1 MKTWLLIFVG
11 IWMTGFVHAQDVAA
25 LRKERDALITKGRWK
40 EALDFY
46 REKLIDKEGDS
57 HSSNDLDQAVS
68 CLRQLSAWGEFDALV
83 EQAVEKHPEHSEV
96 LSIAGNAYLSVPH
109 GGRWIAGEFER
120 TGWYGWGGW
129 RGGRGKNAQVDA
141 DGGERIDVSWRDRS
155 QALRLLKRAV
165 DHSPDEAYRA
175 YAWGQLRSGLMRGAN
190 EAWKLQTLTPLDELP
205 DWRDEGPEGGT
216 EGAPWA
222 GDGPVLYEVPASW
235 EAAKS
240 DGERWR
246 FAANEQGRPNASY
259 KASATLERA
268 RFSVGQFGSHTLMNG
283 GWWSPPDPDAEKG
296 VLQVETLAEDETLA
310 KTSVGIRRFKLP
322 ADQHFITLYRSI
334 LGDAGSGAV
343 AGDELVQAYLNR
355 RQFDLAQKVLE
366 ETLAKHGDTRDKE
379 RAALLKQITGN
390 WGRFQPVETVAAGTK
405 PVLPL
410 EFRNATS
417 VKLTAAPI
425 RMEKVLADVKEHL
438 KSNPQEVNYQ
448 RIQPGSIGWR
458 LVNENPGRYL
468 DPVAAT
474 WQQELKPSPKHR
486 DTRAEIPMPLDQA
499 GAWWVRADLGDGNT
513 IFTVVWIV
521 DQVLVRRE
529 VAGKLQW
536 WVADAVTGAPVEDAK
551 LEFFGYDIVSI
562 DRKLPIG
569 PRQMVKTKE
578 FARATDADGRT
589 LVGKGDWDDDYQWMV
604 VSRKEGKAPAFVGF
618 GNFYPQGTD
627 AESGVRDASYAVT
640 DRPLYKAGDTLHAK
654 FWLREVG
661 YDGVNEGKFAG
672 KTGRVVFTNGRGEEV
687 IKLENQ
693 KADALGGLEVQTV
706 LPKDAV
712 LGEWSVRFEEPK
724 HFAASTGF
732 RVEEYRKPEYEVTV
746 EAPTEPVRL
755 GDSFTAKVKA
765 MYFHGAPVRKAQVE
779 IIVKRGMVDEPW
791 FPMGRWDWL
800 YGRGTWWN
808 VPEASWHPGWKVWG
822 CLPPLP
828 PWWPRNRWTPE
839 EVVLKQTVAIGD
851 DGTASVTI
859 DTATA
864 KAIHGDLDAKYS
876 IEARVTDASRRE
888 ERANGEVVAA
898 REPFRVVVWPVQG
911 YAKPGDEIEV
921 RAAAATL
928 LGKPVAKA
936 KGTLR
941 LFKLSIGEGGAVK
954 EAEVSSWPVTTDDAG
969 ELRQRFAVKEAGQY
983 RLAAQLAA
991 GEAPLVE
998 GATIL
1003 NVFGDK
1009 AGGEYRFG
1017 GVELVTDK
1025 SEYQAGE
1032 TAKLRINSDRPEA
1045 NVWLF
1050 LRIQDGPGREAKRIV
1065 LDGKSRE
1072 IELPL
1077 TRADMPNVFV
1087 EAVTVHGGKV
1097 HQAVRQILLPPE
1109 SKMLEVA
1116 LEPAAKRVK
1125 PQEKSSLAVIV
1136 RDAEGKPF
1144 AGKAVLAI
1152 YDKSLEAITGGSNVG
1167 PIRDAFWNWKHG
1179 YEGGRV
1185 LHSLPSPS
1193 GSLQRPKDEGM
1204 QPLGYFSEAI
1214 FSRQRWS
1221 GVSRGYASGLG
1232 VSGGMALDEVAAP
1245 ASAMAGEV
1253 LKSESSGLRAAPMKE
1268 VLNKSKDKSD
1278 GLESPNAPPVLVR
1291 KDFADLLKWSGEV
1304 TLDANGRAE
1313 VPLEFPDNLT
1323 TWKARVWV
1331 LGDGTRVG
1339 EGSAEIVTSKDL
1351 LVRLQAPRFLVEKD
1365 ETVLS
1370 AVVHNDYDA
1379 PKSVKVSLELEGGTA
1394 ELVSGETKDV
1404 EIAAK
1409 GEARVDW
1416 RVKALREGDLKVR
1429 MKAEGA
1435 DDGDAMERTL
1445 PVVVHGMLRQD
1456 AWSRVIEPVKGSTTI
1471 TVEVP
1476 AERRP
1481 DQTKLTV
1488 RFSPTVAGAIVD
1500 AIPYLA
1506 DYPYGC
1512 TEQTLN
1518 RFVPAVVAQKV
1529 VKDLGVNLG
1538 EIRTKRNNL
1547 NPQELGNAQDRAAQ
1561 WKRWQRNP
1569 VFDEDEM
1576 AKMVEKGVE
1585 RLAGMQNSDGGWG
1598 WFSGYGEQSYPHT
1611 TAVVVHGL
1619 LVAKANGATIPDGM
1633 ISRGVA
1639 WLAGSEKKEVAALKR
1654 HADRVAAEKRG
1665 EKSKRSTQPE
1675 KDYADATDAFVRYVL
1690 GEAGKDGPAMLEFLC
1705 RDRLHLPVYGEC
1717 LLGLELHREGDAA
1730 RRDEAMATIAQ
1741 FLKRDEENQTHFLDL
1756 KNQSYW
1762 WYWYGSE
1769 VEAHAWYLK
1778 LLAAVKPNAP
1788 ETRGLVKYLVNN
1800 RKHASYWNSTRDTA
1814 FAIEAIAAYLKASG
1828 ETAPKMEVEVLL
1840 DGKSLRTVSIDREN
1854 LFAFDGTV
1862 TVEGKALE
1870 AGKHLVE
1877 LRRKGEGALYAN
1889 AYLEVFS
1896 LEDFL
1901 RKAGLEVKVE
1911 RHLWK
1916 LTPLDEQTDVPDAS
1930 GKVVKQRTEKF
1941 RRETLKDGDTVTSG
1955 ERVEVELVLES
1966 KNDYEYLIFSDGKPA
1981 GFEAVDALSGY
1992 VPGVVSAYM
2001 EPRDKTV
2008 DFFLRALPRGRSQ
2021 VSYQL
2026 RAEAPGYFHALPAT
2040 AEGMYA
2046 PELRGN
2052 SDEIRLNVGES
2063 NVSAPSETR

>member
-11 IWMTGFVHAQDVAA
+11 IWMTGFAQAQEVAA

-46 REKLIDKEGDS
+46 REKLTDQSDPAAGE
-57 HSSNDLDQAVS
+57 DLEKAVS

-83 EQAVEKHPEHSEV
+83 EQAVEKHPQHSRV
-96 LSIAGNAYLSVPH
+96 LLAAAEAYLSGPP

-120 TGWYGWGGW
+120 TGWYGWSG
-129 RGGRGKNAQVDA
+129 RRRGRGKSAQVDA
-141 DGGERIDVSWRDRS
+141 GGGEMIDASWRDRS
-155 QALRLLKRAV
+155 QALRLFKHAV
-165 DHSPDEAYRA
+165 DHSPDDTSRA
-175 YAWGQLRSGLMRGAN
+175 FAWGQLKAGLNRGGI

-216 EGAPWA
+216 EGAPWT
-222 GDGPVLYEVPASW
+222 GDGPVLYGVPASW
-235 EAAKS
+235 EAAKN

-246 FAANEQGRPNASY
+246 FAASEQVRLNAEW
-259 KASATLERA
+259 KAMVTLEHA
-268 RFSVGQFGSHTLMNG
+268 RFSVVQFGPQTLWG
-283 GWWSPPDPDAEKG
+283 RPLLPLPSDPESNK
-296 VLQVETLAEDETLA
+296 VLPLVELLSEDETLA
-310 KTSVGIRRFKLP
+310 QTSSGIRRFKLP
-322 ADQHFITLYRSI
+322 ADQHFIALYRSI
-334 LGDAGSGAV
+334 LDDKGLGAT
-343 AGDELVQAYLNR
+343 AGDELAQVYLNR
-355 RQFDLAQKVLE
+355 GQFNLARKVVE
-366 ETLAKHGDTRDKE
+366 DTIAKHGDTSPKT

-425 RMEKVLADVKEHL
+425 RMDQVLSDVKAYL
-438 KSNPQEVNYQ
+438 KGNPKEVSYQ

-458 LVNENPGRYL
+458 LVNENPDRYVGQ
-468 DPVAAT
+468 VAAG
-474 WQQELKPSPKHR
+474 WQQELKPEPEHHN
-486 DTRAEIPMPLDQA
+486 TRAEISMPLDQA
-499 GAWWVRADLGDGNT
+499 GAWWVRADLGNGNT

-536 WVADAVTGAPVEDAK
+536 WVADAVTGEPVEGAK
-551 LEFFGYDIVSI
+551 LDFFGYDIVPI
-562 DRKLPIG
+562 ERKLPIG
-569 PRQMVKTKE
+569 RRQEVKTKE
-578 FARATDADGRT
+578 FSRVTDADGRT
-589 LVGKGDWDDDYQWMV
+589 LVAKSEWDKDYQWMA

-618 GNFYPQGTD
+618 EHFYVRDMD
-627 AESGVRDASYAVT
+627 AETGVRQTFYAVT

-693 KADALGGLEVQTV
+693 KADELGGLEVQAV

-712 LGEWSVRFEEPK
+712 LGVWNVRFETSS
-724 HFAASTGF
+724 HTAVASF

-746 EAPTEPVRL
+746 EAPVEPVRL

-765 MYFHGAPVRKAQVE
+765 TYFHGAPVRKAQVE
-779 IIVKRGMVDEPW
+779 ITVKRGMVDEPW

-808 VPEASWHPGWKVWG
+808 VSEASWHPGWKDWG

-828 PWWPRNRWTPE
+828 PWWPSNRWTPE
-839 EVVLKQTVAIGD
+839 EVVLKQTVAIGE
-851 DGTASVTI
+851 DGTAAVTI

-888 ERANGEVVAA
+888 ETANGEVVAA
-898 REPFRVVVWPVQG
+898 REPFRVVVWPTRG
-911 YAKPGDEIEV
+911 YAKPGDEIEARV
-921 RAAAATL
+921 SAATL

-941 LFKLSIGEGGAVK
+941 LFKLSVGEGGAVN

-991 GEAPLVE
+991 GDGPVVE

-1003 NVFGDK
+1003 NVFGEK
-1009 AGGEYRFG
+1009 VGGDYRFG

-1025 SEYQAGE
+1025 LEYQAGE
-1032 TAKLRINSDRPEA
+1032 TAKLRVNSDRKDA

-1077 TRADMPNVFV
+1077 TKADMPNVFV
-1087 EAVTVHGGKV
+1087 EAITVHGGKV

-1136 RDAEGKPF
+1136 RDAEGKAF

-1167 PIRDAFWNWKHG
+1167 PIREAFWDWKHD
-1179 YEGGRV
+1179 YDGGEV
-1185 LHSLPSPS
+1185 HHSLPPPS
-1193 GSLQRPKDEGM
+1193 ESLQRPKDEEM
-1204 QPLGYFSEAI
+1204 ESLGE
-1214 FSRQRWS
+1214 
-1221 GVSRGYASGLG
+1221 LG
-1232 VSGGMALDEVAAP
+1232 GRTRVTLGARSGGGASYYYSMDAEADPFSDAAAP
-1245 ASAMAGEV
+1245 AAAMESSVLLKDGMGIVPARSESKAKAAGEEAV
-1253 LKSESSGLRAAPMKE
+1253 
-1268 VLNKSKDKSD
+1268 
-1278 GLESPNAPPVLVR
+1278 PVLVR
-1291 KDFADLLKWSGEV
+1291 KNFADLLKWSGEV

-1365 ETVLS
+1365 EAVLS

-1379 PKSVKVSLELEGGTA
+1379 SKTVKVSLELEGGTA

-1416 RVKALREGDLKVR
+1416 RVKALREGELKVR

-1445 PVVVHGMLRQD
+1445 PVIVHGMLRQD
-1456 AWSRVIEPVKGSTTI
+1456 AWSRVIEPGKDSTTI
-1471 TVEVP
+1471 SVEVP

-1538 EIRTKRNNL
+1538 EVRTKRNNL
-1547 NPQELGNAQDRAAQ
+1547 NPQELGDAQDRAAQ

-1576 AKMVEKGVE
+1576 AKMVAKGVE

-1639 WLAGSEKKEVAALKR
+1639 WLAGSEKKEVVALQR
-1654 HADRVAAEKRG
+1654 YAERVAAEKRG
-1665 EKSKRSTQPE
+1665 EKPKPSERYE
-1675 KDYADATDAFVRYVL
+1675 KVHADAMDAFVRYVL
-1690 GEAGKDGPAMLEFLC
+1690 GEASKDSGAMLDFLF
-1705 RDRLHLPVYGEC
+1705 RDRLQLPVYGEC
-1717 LLGLELHREGDAA
+1717 LLGLELHRKGEAA

-1741 FLKRDEENQTHFLDL
+1741 FLKRDEENQTNFLEL
-1756 KNQSYW
+1756 KNQGYW

-1828 ETAPKMEVEVLL
+1828 ETASKMEVEVLL

-1870 AGKHLVE
+1870 AGKHVVE
-1877 LRRKGEGALYAN
+1877 LRRKGGGALYAN
-1889 AYLEVFS
+1889 AYLKVFS

-1916 LTPLDEQTDVPDAS
+1916 LVPDDTQTDVPDAS

-1941 RRETLKDGDTVTSG
+1941 RREPLKDGDTVASG

-2001 EPRDKTV
+2001 EPRDQTV
-2008 DFFLRALPRGRSQ
+2008 DFFIRTLPRGRSQ

-2040 AEGMYA
+2040 TEGMYA

-2063 NVSAPSETR
+2063 EISSPTQTR

>member
-11 IWMTGFVHAQDVAA
+11 IWMTGIAQAQDVVA
-25 LRKERDALITKGRWK
+25 LRKERDGLIEKGRWK

-46 REKLIDKEGDS
+46 RGKLIEQGDS
-57 HSSNDLDQAVS
+57 LAGEDLEKAVS
-68 CLRQLSAWGEFDALV
+68 CVRQLSAWGEFDALV
-83 EQAVEKHPEHSEV
+83 EQAVEKHPQHSRV
-96 LSIAGNAYLSVPH
+96 LAEAGEAYLSIPH

-120 TGWYGWGGW
+120 TGWYGWGGR
-129 RGGRGKNAQVDA
+129 RGGRGQSAHGEA
-141 DGGERIDVSWRDRS
+141 DGGEMIDVGWRDRS
-155 QALRLLKRAV
+155 QALRLFKRAV
-165 DHSPDEAYRA
+165 DHAPDDASRA
-175 YAWGQLRSGLMRGAN
+175 LAWSEMRSGLNRGGSD
-190 EAWKLQTLTPLDELP
+190 AWKLQTLTPLDELP
-205 DWRDEGPEGGT
+205 DWRDAGPEGGT

-222 GDGPVLYEVPASW
+222 GDGPVLYDVPVSW

-246 FAANEQGRPNASY
+246 FAASEQVRLDAQW
-259 KASATLERA
+259 KAMAILERA
-268 RFSVGQFGSHTLMNG
+268 RFSVSQFGSQTLARG
-283 GWWSPPDPDAEKG
+283 GGWSPPDPDAEKG
-296 VLQVETLAEDETLA
+296 ILQVETLAEDETLA
-310 KTSVGIRRFKLP
+310 KTSAGIRRFKLP
-322 ADQHFITLYRSI
+322 EDQHFIALYRSI
-334 LGDAGSGAV
+334 LGDGGLGAI

-355 RQFDLAQKVLE
+355 RQFDLASKVIE
-366 ETLAKHGDTRDKE
+366 DTVAKHGDTPSKS

-390 WGRFQPVETVAAGTK
+390 WGRFSEVRPVAAGTN
-405 PVLPL
+405 PLLPF

-417 VKLTAAPI
+417 VKLSAAPI
-425 RMEKVLADVKEHL
+425 DMNAVFADVREHL
-438 KSNPQEVNYQ
+438 KGNPNEVDYL
-448 RIQPGSIGWR
+448 RISPEAIGRR
-458 LVNENPGRYL
+458 LVEKDPGRYVGK
-468 DPVAAT
+468 VAAS
-474 WQQELKPSPKHR
+474 WRQELKPEPKHR
-486 DTRAEIPMPLDQA
+486 DTRMEIPMPIDQA
-499 GAWWVRADLGDGNT
+499 GAWWVRADLGEGNT
-513 IFTVVWIV
+513 VFTVVWIV
-521 DQVLVRRE
+521 DQVIVRRQ
-529 VAGKLQW
+529 VADKHQW
-536 WVADAVTGAPVEDAK
+536 WVADAVTGVPVEGARLDF
-551 LEFFGYDIVSI
+551 LGYDIVSI
-562 DRKLPIG
+562 ERKLPIG
-569 PRQMVKTKE
+569 RRHSVKTKE
-578 FARATDADGRT
+578 FSRQTDADGRI
-589 LVGKGDWDDDYQWMV
+589 LIGKSDWDSDYQWMV

-618 GNFYPQGTD
+618 ERFYSSGND
-627 AESGVRDASYAVT
+627 AETGVRNASYAVT

-693 KADALGGLEVQTV
+693 KADTLGGLEVQTV
-706 LPKDAV
+706 IPKDAV
-712 LGEWSVRFEEPK
+712 LGEWSVRFEVGK
-724 HFAASTGF
+724 HLATSTGF
-732 RVEEYRKPEYEVTV
+732 QVEEYRKPEYEVTV

-765 MYFHGAPVRKAQVE
+765 TYFHGAPVRKAQVE
-779 IIVKRGMVDEPW
+779 ITVKRGMVDEPW
-791 FPMGRWDWL
+791 FPVGRWDWL

-828 PWWPRNRWTPE
+828 PWWPSNRWTPE
-839 EVVLKQTVAIGD
+839 EVVLKQTVAIGE

-859 DTATA
+859 DTAAA

-898 REPFRVVVWPVQG
+898 REPFRVIVWPTRG
-911 YAKPGDEIEV
+911 YTKPGDEIEARV
-921 RAAAATL
+921 SAATL

-936 KGTLR
+936 KGTLK
-941 LFKLSIGEGGAVK
+941 LFKLSVGEDSAVN

-983 RLAAQLAA
+983 RLAAQLAT
-991 GEAPLVE
+991 GDAPLVE

-1025 SEYQAGE
+1025 LEYQAGE
-1032 TAKLRINSDRPEA
+1032 TAKLRINSDRKDA

-1077 TRADMPNVFV
+1077 TKADMPNVFV
-1087 EAVTVHGGKV
+1087 EAVTVHGGEV

-1116 LEPAAKRVK
+1116 LEPSAKRVK

-1185 LHSLPSPS
+1185 RHSLPTPS
-1193 GSLQRPKDEGM
+1193 GSLQRPKDQGM
-1204 QPLGYFSEAI
+1204 QSLGYFSGAI
-1214 FSRQRWS
+1214 PRR
-1221 GVSRGYASGLG
+1221 RGWGIGGGLEM
-1232 VSGGMALDEVAAP
+1232 GGRSMLYDDVGDAFAAP
-1245 ASAMAGEV
+1245 ASASVLSKAEADPFAG
-1253 LKSESSGLRAAPMKE
+1253 SARM
-1268 VLNKSKDKSD
+1268 SKDKAS
-1278 GLESPNAPPVLVR
+1278 GPQETQPVLVR
-1291 KDFADLLKWSGEV
+1291 KNFADLLKWSGEV

-1365 ETVLS
+1365 EAVLS

-1379 PKSVKVSLELEGGTA
+1379 PKTVKVSLELEGGTA

-1416 RVKALREGDLKVR
+1416 RVKALREGELKVR

-1445 PVVVHGMLRQD
+1445 PVIVHGMLRQD
-1456 AWSRVIEPVKGSTTI
+1456 AWSRVIEPGKGATTI
-1471 TVEVP
+1471 AVEVP

-1538 EIRTKRNNL
+1538 EIRAKRNNL
-1547 NPQELGNAQDRAAQ
+1547 NPQELGDARDRAAQ

-1619 LVAKANGATIPDGM
+1619 LVAKANGASIPDGM

-1639 WLAGSEKKEVAALKR
+1639 WLVGSEKKEVAALKR
-1654 HADRVAAEKRG
+1654 HTDRVAAEKRG
-1665 EKSKRSTQPE
+1665 EKPNRSSQYE
-1675 KDYADATDAFVRYVL
+1675 KAHADAMDAFVRYVL
-1690 GEAGKDGPAMLEFLC
+1690 GEAGKDGPAMLDFLF
-1705 RDRLHLPVYGEC
+1705 RDRLQLPVYGEC
-1717 LLGLELHREGDAA
+1717 LLGLELHRKGEAA

-1741 FLKRDEENQTHFLDL
+1741 FLKGDEENQTNFLEL

-1778 LLAAVKPNAP
+1778 LLAAVKPDGP

-1840 DGKSLRTVSIDREN
+1840 NGKSLRTVSIDREN

-1916 LTPLDEQTDVPDAS
+1916 LTPLDEQTEVPDAS
-1930 GKVVKQRTEKF
+1930 GMVVKQRTEKF
-1941 RRETLKDGDTVTSG
+1941 RREPLKDGDTVTSG

-2001 EPRDKTV
+2001 EPRDRSV

-2063 NVSAPSETR
+2063 KVSAPSETR

>member
-1 MKTWLLIFVG
+1 MKTWLIIFVG
-11 IWMTGFVHAQDVAA
+11 IWMTGFAHAQDVAA

-40 EALDFY
+40 EALEFY
-46 REKLIDKEGDS
+46 RGKLIEQDDS
-57 HSSNDLDQAVS
+57 LAGKDLEKAVQ
-68 CLRQLSAWGEFDALV
+68 CVERLSAWTEFDALV
-83 EQAVEKHPEHSEV
+83 GQAVEKHPQHPEV
-96 LSIAGNAYLSVPH
+96 LLEAGEAYLSVRH

-120 TGWYGWGGW
+120 TGSYPWSWP
-129 RGGRGKNAQVDA
+129 GRGRGAAVDA
-141 DGGERIDVSWRDRS
+141 DGGEQLDVSWRDRS
-155 QALRLLKRAV
+155 QALQFFKRAV
-165 DHSPDEAYRA
+165 DASSDDRTKAEAWRR
-175 YAWGQLRSGLMRGAN
+175 LRGGLMTAAY
-190 EAWKLQTLTPLDELP
+190 EAWKLQSLTPVESLP
-205 DWRDEGPEGGT
+205 YWRDAGREGGT

-222 GDGPVLYEVPASW
+222 GDDPVLYEVPASW
-235 EAAKS
+235 EAAKN

-246 FAANEQGRPNASY
+246 FAASEQVRLNPSSKVNVI
-259 KASATLERA
+259 LERA
-268 RFSVGQFGSHTLMNG
+268 VFAEGQFGAETLRNRMGN
-283 GWWSPPDPDAEKG
+283 PDTQTG
-296 VLQVETLAEDETLA
+296 VLQLETLAEDEALA
-310 KTSVGIRRFKLP
+310 KTSSGIRRFKLP
-322 ADQHFITLYRSI
+322 PEHHFIALLRSI
-334 LGDAGSGAV
+334 LAESAE
-343 AGDELVQAYLNR
+343 AGDRLVQVYLSR
-355 RQFDLAQKVLE
+355 LQLDRAREVLE
-366 ETLAKHGDTRDKE
+366 AAIAKHGDTPSKS

-390 WGRFQPVETVAAGTK
+390 WGRFGTVRPIAVGSK
-405 PVLPL
+405 PLLPF

-417 VKLTAAPI
+417 VNLTAAPI
-425 RMEKVLADVKEHL
+425 DMSAVFADVAEYL
-438 KSNPQEVNYQ
+438 RSNPNEIDHS
-448 RIQPGSIGWR
+448 RIHPEAIGRR
-458 LVNENPGRYL
+458 LVEKDPSRYVGK
-468 DPVAAT
+468 VAAS
-474 WQQELKPSPKHR
+474 WQQDLKPEPKHH
-486 DTRAEIPMPLDQA
+486 DTGVEIPMPLDKA

-513 IFTVVWIV
+513 VFTVVWIV
-521 DQVLVRRE
+521 DQVIVRRQ
-529 VAGKLQW
+529 VADKLQW
-536 WVADAVTGAPVEDAK
+536 WVADAVTGAPVEEAK
-551 LEFFGYDIVSI
+551 LDFLGYNIVSVE
-562 DRKLPIG
+562 RKLPVG
-569 PRQMVKTKE
+569 RRHSVKTKE
-578 FARATDADGRT
+578 FSRQTDADGRV
-589 LVGKGDWDDDYQWMV
+589 LIGQSDWDTDYQWMA
-604 VSRKEGKAPAFVGF
+604 VSRKEGKVPAFVGF
-618 GNFYPQGTD
+618 GGLYANSLDQE
-627 AESGVRDASYAVT
+627 AGVRDASYAVT
-640 DRPLYKAGDTLHAK
+640 DRPLYKAGDTVHVK

-661 YDGVNEGKFAG
+661 YDGVNEGWFAG
-672 KTGRVVFTNGRGEEV
+672 KTGRVVFVNGRGEEV

-693 KADALGGLEVQTV
+693 KADTLGGVEVQAV
-706 LPKDAV
+706 IPKDAV
-712 LGEWSVRFEEPK
+712 LGQWGVRFEAGP
-724 HFAASTGF
+724 HTAGARF
-732 RVEEYRKPEYEVTV
+732 RVEEYRKPEYEVAV

-765 MYFHGAPVRKAQVE
+765 TYFHGAPVRKAQVE
-779 IIVKRGMVDEPW
+779 ITVKRGMVTEPW

-808 VPEASWHPGWKVWG
+808 TPEASWHPGWRGWG
-822 CLPPLP
+822 CIPPLP
-828 PWWPRNRWTPE
+828 PWWQGSRWTPE
-839 EVVLKQTVAIGD
+839 EVVLKQTVEIGE

-864 KAIHGDLDAKYS
+864 KAMHGDLDAKYS

-888 ERANGEVVAA
+888 ETANGEVVAA
-898 REPFRVVVWPVQG
+898 REPFRVVVWPTRG
-911 YAKPGDEIEV
+911 YAKPGDEIEARV
-921 RAAAATL
+921 STATL

-936 KGTLR
+936 KGTLK
-941 LFKLSIGEGGAVK
+941 LFKLSVGEDGAVN
-954 EAEVSSWPVTTDDAG
+954 EAEVSSWPITTDDSG

-991 GEAPLVE
+991 ADGPAVE

-1003 NVFGDK
+1003 NVFGEK
-1009 AGGEYRFG
+1009 AGDEYRFG

-1025 SEYQAGE
+1025 LEYQAGE
-1032 TAKLRINSDRPEA
+1032 TAKLRINSDRKDA

-1050 LRIQDGPGREAKRIV
+1050 LRIQDGPGREAQRIV

-1087 EAVTVHGGKV
+1087 EAVTVHGGQV
-1097 HQAVRQILLPPE
+1097 HQAVKQILLPPE

-1144 AGKAVLAI
+1144 TGKAVLTI
-1152 YDKSLEAITGGSNVG
+1152 YDKSLEALTGGSNIG
-1167 PIRDAFWNWKHG
+1167 PIREAFWEWKHDYSG
-1179 YEGGRV
+1179 NGLRD
-1185 LHSLPSPS
+1185 SLPQAS
-1193 GSLQRPKDEGM
+1193 GSLSRPKDKEM
-1204 QPLGYFSEAI
+1204 EQLGLFSAT
-1214 FSRQRWS
+1214 R
-1221 GVSRGYASGLG
+1221 VML
-1232 VSGGMALDEVAAP
+1232 GMAKKGGALDGVGVAFGAGGAAAEADPFADSSAAP
-1245 ASAMAGEV
+1245 ATLSARAPAQSKLEARADKAGLGE
-1253 LKSESSGLRAAPMKE
+1253 
-1268 VLNKSKDKSD
+1268 
-1278 GLESPNAPPVLVR
+1278 NAPSVLVR
-1291 KDFADLLKWSGEV
+1291 KNFADLLKWSGEV
-1304 TLDANGRAE
+1304 VLDANGRAE

-1331 LGDGTRVG
+1331 LGDGTKVG

-1365 ETVLS
+1365 EAVLS

-1416 RVKALREGDLKVR
+1416 RVKALCEGELKVR

-1456 AWSRVIEPVKGSTTI
+1456 AWSRVIEPGKGSTTI
-1471 TVEVP
+1471 AVEVP

-1576 AKMVEKGVE
+1576 AKMVKKGVE

-1611 TAVVVHGL
+1611 TSVVVHGL

-1654 HADRVAAEKRG
+1654 YADRVAAEKRG
-1665 EKSKRSTQPE
+1665 EKPKRSSQYE
-1675 KDYADATDAFVRYVL
+1675 KTRADAMDAFVRYVL
-1690 GEAGKDGPAMLEFLC
+1690 GEAGKDGPAMLDFLV
-1705 RDRLHLPVYGEC
+1705 RDRLELPVYGEC
-1717 LLGLELHREGDAA
+1717 LLGLELHRKGDAA
-1730 RRDEAMATIAQ
+1730 RCDEAMATIAQ
-1741 FLKRDEENQTHFLDL
+1741 FLKRDDENQTHFLDL

-1778 LLAAVKPNAP
+1778 LLAAVKPTAP

-1840 DGKSLRTVSIDREN
+1840 DGKTLRTVSIDREN

-1862 TVEGKALE
+1862 TVEGKALD
-1870 AGKHLVE
+1870 AGKHLIE
-1877 LRRKGEGALYAN
+1877 LRRKGDGALYAN

-1916 LTPLDEQTDVPDAS
+1916 LTPLDEQTEVPDAS

-1941 RRETLKDGDTVTSG
+1941 RREPLKDGDTVASG

-2063 NVSAPSETR
+2063 KVSVPSETR

>member
-11 IWMTGFVHAQDVAA
+11 IWMTGFAHAQDVVA

-46 REKLIDKEGDS
+46 REKLIDQNDPPAGD
-57 HSSNDLDQAVS
+57 DLEKAVS
-68 CLRQLSAWGEFDALV
+68 CVRQLSAWGEFDALV
-83 EQAVEKHPEHSEV
+83 EQAVEKHPRHPRV
-96 LSIAGNAYLSVPH
+96 LAEAGEAYLSIPH

-120 TGWYGWGGW
+120 TGWYGWRGW
-129 RGGRGKNAQVDA
+129 RGWRGERGRAQMDA

-155 QALRLLKRAV
+155 QALRLFKRAV
-165 DHSPDEAYRA
+165 DHSPDDASRA
-175 YAWGQLRSGLMRGAN
+175 LAWNEMRSALNRGGN
-190 EAWKLQTLTPLDELP
+190 DAWKLQTLTPLDELP
-205 DWRDEGPEGGT
+205 DWRDAGPEGGT

-222 GDGPVLYEVPASW
+222 GDGPVLYDVPVSW
-235 EAAKS
+235 EGAKS

-246 FAANEQGRPNASY
+246 FAANEQGRIDAQW
-259 KASATLERA
+259 KAMAILEHA
-268 RFSVGQFGSHTLMNG
+268 RFSVRQFGSQTLRSG
-283 GWWSPPDPDAEKG
+283 GWWSPSDPEAEKG
-296 VLQVETLAEDETLA
+296 ILAVETLAEDETLA
-310 KTSVGIRRFKLP
+310 KTSAGIRRFKLP
-322 ADQHFITLYRSI
+322 EDQHFIALYRSI
-334 LGDAGSGAV
+334 LGDAGLGAI
-343 AGDELVQAYLNR
+343 AGDELAQAYLNR
-355 RQFDLAQKVLE
+355 RQFDLARKVLE
-366 ETLAKHGDTRDKE
+366 ETLAKHGDTSSKS

-390 WGRFQPVETVAAGTK
+390 WARFQPVETVAAGTK

-438 KSNPQEVNYQ
+438 KSNPHEVNYQ

-474 WQQELKPSPKHR
+474 WRHELKPEPKHR

-536 WVADAVTGAPVEDAK
+536 WVADAVTGAPVEGAN

-569 PRQMVKTKE
+569 RRQEVKTKE
-578 FARATDADGRT
+578 FTRVTDADGRT
-589 LVGKGDWDDDYQWMV
+589 LVGKRDWDERYQWMA

-618 GNFYPQGTD
+618 EHFYPYGID
-627 AESGVRDASYAVT
+627 AESSVRRASYAVT

-661 YDGVNEGKFAG
+661 YGGVNEGKFAG

-712 LGEWSVRFEEPK
+712 LGEWSVRFDVGK
-724 HFAASTGF
+724 HLAASTGF

-765 MYFHGAPVRKAQVE
+765 AYFHGAPVRKAQVE
-779 IIVKRGMVDEPW
+779 ITVKRGMVDEPW

-808 VPEASWHPGWKVWG
+808 APEASWHPGWKVWG
-822 CLPPLP
+822 YLPPLP
-828 PWWPRNRWTPE
+828 PWWPQNRWTPE
-839 EVVLKQTVAIGD
+839 EVVLKQTVAIGE

-859 DTATA
+859 DTALA

-888 ERANGEVVAA
+888 ETANGEVVAA
-898 REPFRVVVWPVQG
+898 REPFRVVVWPMRG
-911 YAKPGDEIEV
+911 YAKPGDEIEARV
-921 RAAAATL
+921 AAATL

-936 KGTLR
+936 KGELK
-941 LFKLSIGEGGAVK
+941 LFNVSVAEDGAVK
-954 EAEVSSWPVTTDDAG
+954 ENEVSSWPVTTDDAG

-991 GEAPLVE
+991 GDGPLVE

-1009 AGGEYRFG
+1009 AGGDYRFG

-1025 SEYQAGE
+1025 LEYQAGE
-1032 TAKLRINSDRPEA
+1032 TAKLRVNSDRPEA

-1072 IELPL
+1072 IDLPL

-1116 LEPAAKRVK
+1116 LEPATKRVK

-1144 AGKAVLAI
+1144 AGTAVLAI

-1179 YEGGRV
+1179 YPGYGLRD
-1185 LHSLPSPS
+1185 SLPQAS
-1193 GSLQRPKDEGM
+1193 GSWSRPKDKEM
-1204 QPLGYFSEAI
+1204 ESLGEFGGRTRMTLGARSSWGGSGEADP
-1214 FSRQRWS
+1214 FADSS
-1221 GVSRGYASGLG
+1221 AV
-1232 VSGGMALDEVAAP
+1232 P
-1245 ASAMAGEV
+1245 ASAAVPAREEADPFADSAKM
-1253 LKSESSGLRAAPMKE
+1253 P
-1268 VLNKSKDKSD
+1268 KDKAP
-1278 GLESPNAPPVLVR
+1278 GAPNAPPILVR

-1304 TLDANGRAE
+1304 TLDANGRAD

-1365 ETVLS
+1365 EAVLS

-1379 PKSVKVSLELEGGTA
+1379 PKTVKVSLELEGGTA

-1409 GEARVDW
+1409 CEARVDW

-1435 DDGDAMERTL
+1435 DDGDAMEQTL
-1445 PVVVHGMLRQD
+1445 PVIVHGMLRQD
-1456 AWSRVIEPVKGSTTI
+1456 AWSRVIEPGKGATTI
-1471 TVEVP
+1471 AVEVP

-1518 RFVPAVVAQKV
+1518 RFVPAVIAQKV

-1547 NPQELGNAQDRAAQ
+1547 NPQELGDARDRAAQ

-1639 WLAGSEKKEVAALKR
+1639 WLVGSEKKEVVALKR
-1654 HADRVAAEKRG
+1654 YADRVAAEKRG
-1665 EKSKRSTQPE
+1665 EKPKPSKQYE
-1675 KDYADATDAFVRYVL
+1675 KADADAMDAFVRYVL
-1690 GEAGKDGPAMLEFLC
+1690 GEAGKDGPVMLDFLF
-1705 RDRLHLPVYGEC
+1705 RDRLQLPVYGEC
-1717 LLGLELHREGDAA
+1717 LLGLELHRKGEAA

-1741 FLKRDEENQTHFLDL
+1741 FLKRDEENQTNFLEL

-1778 LLAAVKPNAP
+1778 LLAAVKPDAP

-1889 AYLEVFS
+1889 VYLEVFS

-1916 LTPLDEQTDVPDAS
+1916 LTPLDEQTEVPDAS

-1941 RRETLKDGDTVTSG
+1941 RREPLKDGDTVTSG

-2001 EPRDKTV
+2001 EPRDQSV

-2063 NVSAPSETR
+2063 KVSAPSETR

>member
-1 MKTWLLIFVG
+1 MKTWLLIFLG
-11 IWMTGFVHAQDVAA
+11 FWMTGFAHAQDVAA
-25 LRKERDALITKGRWK
+25 LRKERDALMTKGRWK

-46 REKLIDKEGDS
+46 REKLIDQNDPPAGD
-57 HSSNDLDQAVS
+57 DLEQAVS
-68 CLRQLSAWGEFDALV
+68 CVRQLSVWGEFDALV
-83 EQAVEKHPEHSEV
+83 ELVVEKHPQHSQV
-96 LSIAGNAYLSVPH
+96 LAEAGEAYLSIPH

-120 TGWYGWGGW
+120 TGWYGWSGW
-129 RGGRGKNAQVDA
+129 HRGRGKSAQVDA
-141 DGGERIDVSWRDRS
+141 DGGERIDVGWRDRS
-155 QALRLLKRAV
+155 QALRLFKRAV
-165 DHSPDEAYRA
+165 DHSPDESSRA
-175 YAWGQLRSGLMRGAN
+175 LAWGQLRAGLMRGAN
-190 EAWKLQTLTPLDELP
+190 DAWKLQTLTPLDELP

-216 EGAPWA
+216 EGAPWT

-235 EAAKS
+235 EAAKN

-246 FAANEQGRPNASY
+246 FAASEQIRLNAQW
-259 KASATLERA
+259 KATTVLERA
-268 RFSVGQFGSHTLMNG
+268 RFSVSQFGSQTLRSG
-283 GWWSPPDPDAEKG
+283 GWGAPSDPEAEKG
-296 VLQVETLAEDETLA
+296 ILQVETLAEDETLA
-310 KTSVGIRRFKLP
+310 KTSAGIRRFKLP
-322 ADQHFITLYRSI
+322 EEQHFIALYRSI
-334 LGDAGSGAV
+334 LGDAGLGAI

-355 RQFDLAQKVLE
+355 RQFDLARKVLE
-366 ETLAKHGDTRDKE
+366 ETLAKHGDTPAKS
-379 RAALLKQITGN
+379 RAALLKQIIGN

-438 KSNPQEVNYQ
+438 KSNPHEVNYR

-458 LVNENPGRYL
+458 LVNENPERYL

-474 WQQELKPSPKHR
+474 WRHDLKPEPKHR
-486 DTRAEIPMPLDQA
+486 DTRAEIPMPLDRA

-513 IFTVVWIV
+513 VFTVVWIV

-536 WVADAVTGAPVEDAK
+536 WVADAVTGAPVDGAK
-551 LEFFGYDIVSI
+551 LDFFGYDIVPI

-569 PRQMVKTKE
+569 RRQEVKTKE
-578 FARATDADGRT
+578 FSRVTDAEGRT
-589 LVGKGDWDDDYQWMV
+589 LVAKSEWDEGYQWMA
-604 VSRKEGKAPAFVGF
+604 VSRKEGRAPAFVGF
-618 GNFYPQGTD
+618 EHFYSRGID
-627 AESGVRDASYAVT
+627 AETGVRDASYAVT

-672 KTGRVVFTNGRGEEV
+672 KTGRVVFTNGRDEEV

-706 LPKDAV
+706 IPKDAV
-712 LGEWSVRFEEPK
+712 LGVWSVRFEVAK
-724 HFAASTGF
+724 HRAASTGF
-732 RVEEYRKPEYEVTV
+732 HVEEYRKPEYEVTV

-765 MYFHGAPVRKAQVE
+765 AYFHGAPVRKAQVE
-779 IIVKRGMVDEPW
+779 ITVKRGMVDEPW

-808 VPEASWHPGWKVWG
+808 SPEALWHPGWKTWG
-822 CLPPLP
+822 CFPPMP
-828 PWWPRNRWTPE
+828 PWWERDRWTPD
-839 EVVLKQTVAIGD
+839 EVVLKQTVAIGE

-888 ERANGEVVAA
+888 ETANGEVVAA
-898 REPFRVVVWPVQG
+898 REPFRVVVWPVRG

-928 LGKPVAKA
+928 LGKPVTKA

-941 LFKLSIGEGGAVK
+941 LFKLSAGEGGAVK
-954 EAEVSSWPVTTDDAG
+954 EDEVSSWPVTTDDAG

-991 GEAPLVE
+991 GDGPVVE

-1003 NVFGDK
+1003 NLFGDK
-1009 AGGEYRFG
+1009 AGGDYRFG
-1017 GVELVTDK
+1017 GVELVADK
-1025 SEYQAGE
+1025 LEYQAGE
-1032 TAKLRINSDRPEA
+1032 TAKLRINSDRPDA

-1077 TRADMPNVFV
+1077 SRADMPNVFV

-1116 LEPAAKRVK
+1116 LEPLAKRVK
-1125 PQEKSSLAVIV
+1125 PQETSSLAVIV

-1167 PIRDAFWNWKHG
+1167 PIREAFWNWKHH
-1179 YEGGRV
+1179 YEEGRV
-1185 LHSLPSPS
+1185 RDSLPEPS
-1193 GSLQRPKDEGM
+1193 GSLSRPKDKGM
-1204 QPLGYFSEAI
+1204 ERLGYFSEVVTRRRAL
-1214 FSRQRWS
+1214 
-1221 GVSRGYASGLG
+1221 GGRGE
-1232 VSGGMALDEVAAP
+1232 ALDEVGAMDAFAATP
-1245 ASAMAGEV
+1245 ATAAVPM
-1253 LKSESSGLRAAPMKE
+1253 KSEVSQLREQTKTK
-1268 VLNKSKDKSD
+1268 LSKD
-1278 GLESPNAPPVLVR
+1278 GAGAVGVLPVVVR

-1304 TLDANGRAE
+1304 TLDANGRAD

-1331 LGDGTRVG
+1331 LGDGTKVG

-1365 ETVLS
+1365 EAVLS
-1370 AVVHNDYDA
+1370 AVVHNDHDA
-1379 PKSVKVSLELEGGTA
+1379 PKAVKVSLELEGGTA

-1416 RVKALREGDLKVR
+1416 RVKALREGDLIVR

-1445 PVVVHGMLRQD
+1445 PVIVHGMLRQD
-1456 AWSRVIEPVKGSTTI
+1456 AWSRVIEPGKESTTI
-1471 TVEVP
+1471 AVEVP

-1547 NPQELGNAQDRAAQ
+1547 NPQELGDARDRAAQ

-1576 AKMVEKGVE
+1576 TKMVEKGVE

-1639 WLAGSEKKEVAALKR
+1639 WLVGSEKKEVAALKR
-1654 HADRVAAEKRG
+1654 YTDRVAAEKRG
-1665 EKSKRSTQPE
+1665 EKPKPSKQYE
-1675 KDYADATDAFVRYVL
+1675 KAYADAMDAFVRYVL
-1690 GEAGKDGPAMLEFLC
+1690 GEAGKDGPAMLDFLF
-1705 RDRLHLPVYGEC
+1705 RDRLKLPVYGEC
-1717 LLGLELHREGDAA
+1717 LLGLELHRKGDAA

-1741 FLKRDEENQTHFLDL
+1741 FLKRDEENQTNFLEL

-1916 LTPLDEQTDVPDAS
+1916 LTPLDEQTEVPDAS

-1941 RRETLKDGDTVTSG
+1941 RREPLKDGDTVASG
-1955 ERVEVELVLES
+1955 QRVEVELVLES

-2001 EPRDKTV
+2001 EPRDKSV

-2063 NVSAPSETR
+2063 TISGPVETR

>member
-11 IWMTGFVHAQDVAA
+11 IWMTGFAHAQEAVT
-25 LRKERDALITKGRWK
+25 LRKERDALIAKGRWK

-46 REKLIDKEGDS
+46 RGKLIEQSDS
-57 HSSNDLDQAVS
+57 LAGEDLEKAVQ
-68 CLRQLSAWGEFDALV
+68 CVHQLSAWTEFDALV
-83 EQAVEKHPEHSEV
+83 GQAVEKHPQHPEV
-96 LSIAGNAYLSVPH
+96 LTAAGRAYLSIRH

-120 TGWYGWGGW
+120 TGWYPWQGWR
-129 RGGRGKNAQVDA
+129 RGGRGTSGEAE
-141 DGGERIDVSWRDRS
+141 GGEQLDVSWRDRS
-155 QALRLLKRAV
+155 QTLQFFKRAV
-165 DHSPDEAYRA
+165 DASPDDRA
-175 YAWGQLRSGLMRGAN
+175 RAEAWGRLRAGLLTN
-190 EAWKLQTLTPLDELP
+190 PSEAWKLQTLTPVDELP
-205 DWRDEGPEGGT
+205 DWRDAGPEGGT

-222 GDGPVLYEVPASW
+222 GDGPMLYEVPTSW
-235 EAAKS
+235 EAAKN

-246 FAANEQGRPNASY
+246 FAASEQVRLDPSSNANVI
-259 KASATLERA
+259 LERA
-268 RFSVGQFGSHTLMNG
+268 TFSATQFSSQTLSNR
-283 GWWSPPDPDAEKG
+283 GWRSPADPETEKG
-296 VLQVETLAEDETLA
+296 ILQVETLAEDETLA
-310 KTSVGIRRFKLP
+310 KTSAGIRRFKLP
-322 ADQHFITLYRSI
+322 AEYHFIALYRSI
-334 LGDAGSGAV
+334 LAESAE
-343 AGDELVQAYLNR
+343 AGDRLAQVYLNR
-355 RQFDLAQKVLE
+355 LQRDRAREVLE
-366 ETLAKHGDTRDKE
+366 QTLAKHGDTLSKD

-390 WGRFQPVETVAAGTK
+390 WGRFGPVEPVAAGTK
-405 PVLPL
+405 PVLPF

-425 RMEKVLADVKEHL
+425 DMDAVFADVAEHL
-438 KSNPQEVNYQ
+438 KSNPNEVDDY
-448 RIQPGSIGWR
+448 RIRPEAIGRR
-458 LVNENPGRYL
+458 LVEKDPGRYVGK
-468 DPVAAT
+468 VAAS
-474 WQQELKPSPKHR
+474 WQQNLKPEPKHH
-486 DTRAEIPMPLDQA
+486 DTGVEIPMPIDQA
-499 GAWWVRADLGDGNT
+499 GAWWVRADLGGGNT
-513 IFTVVWIV
+513 VFTVVWIV
-521 DQVLVRRE
+521 DQVIVRRQ
-529 VAGKLQW
+529 VADKLQW
-536 WVADAVTGAPVEDAK
+536 WVADAVTGAPVEGAK
-551 LEFFGYDIVSI
+551 LDFLGYNIVSI
-562 DRKLPIG
+562 ERKLPVG
-569 PRQMVKTKE
+569 RRYSVKTKE
-578 FARATDADGRT
+578 FSRQTDADGRV
-589 LVGKGDWDDDYQWMV
+589 LVGKSDWDAGYQWMA
-604 VSRKEGKAPAFVGF
+604 VSRKEGKAPAFIGF
-618 GNFYPQGTD
+618 GGIYANSLDRET
-627 AESGVRDASYAVT
+627 GVRSASYAVT
-640 DRPLYKAGDTLHAK
+640 DRPLYKAGDTVHAK

-661 YDGVNEGKFAG
+661 YDGVNDGKFAG
-672 KTGRVVFTNGRGEEV
+672 KTGRVVFRNGRGEEV

-693 KADALGGLEVQTV
+693 KADALGGLEVQAV
-706 LPKDAV
+706 IPKDAV
-712 LGEWSVRFEEPK
+712 LGEWSVRFETNSLT
-724 HFAASTGF
+724 ATASF

-755 GDSFTAKVKA
+755 GDSVTAKVKA
-765 MYFHGAPVRKAQVE
+765 TYFHGAPVRKAQVE
-779 IIVKRGMVDEPW
+779 ITVKRGMVTEPW

-808 VPEASWHPGWKVWG
+808 APEASWHPGWDRWG
-822 CLPPLP
+822 CIPPLP
-828 PWWPRNRWTPE
+828 PWWQGDRWTPE
-839 EVVLKQTVAIGD
+839 EVVLKQTLEIGE
-851 DGTASVTI
+851 DGIVSVTI

-864 KAIHGDLDAKYS
+864 KAMHGDLDAKYS

-888 ERANGEVVAA
+888 ETANGEVVAA
-898 REPFRVVVWPVQG
+898 RKPFRVVVWPTRG
-911 YAKPGDEIEV
+911 YAKPGDEIEARV
-921 RAAAATL
+921 SAATL

-936 KGTLR
+936 KGTLK
-941 LFKLSIGEGGAVK
+941 LLKLSVAEDGAVK
-954 EAEVSSWPVTTDDAG
+954 EAEVSSWPVATDDAG

-991 GEAPLVE
+991 GDGPVVE

-1003 NVFGDK
+1003 NVFGEK
-1009 AGGEYRFG
+1009 AGEEYRFG
-1017 GVELVTDK
+1017 GIELVTDK
-1025 SEYQAGE
+1025 LEYQAGE
-1032 TAKLRINSDRPEA
+1032 TAKLRINSDRKDA

-1077 TRADMPNVFV
+1077 TKVDMPNVFV
-1087 EAVTVHGGKV
+1087 EAVTVHGGEV

-1116 LEPAAKRVK
+1116 LEPSAKRVK

-1136 RDAEGKPF
+1136 RDSEGKPF

-1167 PIRDAFWNWKHG
+1167 PIREAFWEWKHDYSG
-1179 YEGGRV
+1179 NGLRD
-1185 LHSLPSPS
+1185 SLPQAS
-1193 GSLQRPKDEGM
+1193 GSWSRPKDKEMGQLGLFSATRVVLGM
-1204 QPLGYFSEAI
+1204 AKK
-1214 FSRQRWS
+1214 S
-1221 GVSRGYASGLG
+1221 GAFGELDDS
-1232 VSGGMALDEVAAP
+1232 SGGFLGAAREADPFADSSAVPATRMAP
-1245 ASAMAGEV
+1245 AMA
-1253 LKSESSGLRAAPMKE
+1253 KMPA
-1268 VLNKSKDKSD
+1268 DKS
-1278 GLESPNAPPVLVR
+1278 GAEGVAPSVLVR
-1291 KDFADLLKWSGEV
+1291 KNFADLLKWSGEV

-1365 ETVLS
+1365 EAVIS

-1394 ELVSGETKDV
+1394 ELVSGETKNV

-1416 RVKALREGDLKVR
+1416 RVKAVREGELIVR

-1456 AWSRVIEPVKGSTTI
+1456 AWSRVIEPDKDATTI
-1471 TVEVP
+1471 AVKVP
-1476 AERRP
+1476 TERRP

-1529 VKDLGVNLG
+1529 VKDLGVNLS

-1547 NPQELGNAQDRAAQ
+1547 NPQELGNAEDRAAQ

-1576 AKMVEKGVE
+1576 AKMVAKGVE

-1619 LVAKANGATIPDGM
+1619 LVAKGNGATIPDGM
-1633 ISRGVA
+1633 ISRGAA
-1639 WLAGSEKKEVAALKR
+1639 WLAGSEKKEVAGLKR
-1654 HADRVAAEKRG
+1654 YADRVAAEKRG
-1665 EKSKRSTQPE
+1665 EKPKPSKQYE
-1675 KDYADATDAFVRYVL
+1675 KVTADAMDAFVRYVL
-1690 GEAGKDGPAMLEFLC
+1690 GEAGKDGPVMLDFLF
-1705 RDRLHLPVYGEC
+1705 RDRLQLPVYGEC
-1717 LLGLELHREGDAA
+1717 LLGLELHRKGDVA

-1741 FLKRDEENQTHFLDL
+1741 FLKRDEENQTNFLEL

-1778 LLAAVKPNAP
+1778 LLAAVKPKAP

-1854 LFAFDGTV
+1854 LFVFDGTV
-1862 TVEGKALE
+1862 TVEGKALQ
-1870 AGKHLVE
+1870 AGKHVVE

-1916 LTPLDEQTDVPDAS
+1916 LTPLDGETEVLDAS

-1941 RRETLKDGDTVTSG
+1941 RRDPLKDGDTVASG
-1955 ERVEVELVLES
+1955 DRVEVELVLES

-1992 VPGVVSAYM
+1992 VPGVISAYM
-2001 EPRDKTV
+2001 EPRDQTV

-2021 VSYQL
+2021 LSYQL

-2052 SDEIRLNVGES
+2052 SEEIRLHVGES
-2063 NVSAPSETR
+2063 KVSSSTKTR